1 MIKRALI
8 LTVCSA
14 VFCVS
19 AWAESIGKIVVKS
32 TSPDMNQETLEQI
45 VFSTIG
51 SKAGD
56 TFNAATVSEDI
67 RKLMQNEQF
76 DDVKMSTDRTD
87 DSRVIVTFTVTPSPI
102 VKAIRIQ
109 GAKMYKEKKLRRH
122 IKHAEGA
129 LLDDVQ
135 LASDRKAIMNK
146 YREAGFYGT
155 QVNTVK
161 SANPNGGIDVT
172 FVVTEE
178 ERHKLKKVY
187 FKNNTVFTESELR
200 SAIVTQRQWWRYI
213 LRFGNYYNSEQSA
226 LDKDK
231 LQRLYGQKG
240 YMDFAVPDIIVK
252 KTEGND
258 KWVEVTYI
266 LEEGSPYTI
275 NNIELSGA
283 KRFTAEELLAS
294 TASKAGDVHDSEREE
309 VDINRMKAKYEIL
322 GYIDLRLWATHKKDT
337 VAKKV
342 DVLYSVVEGRP
353 ATIRNI
359 DIAGN
364 TITRDEVVRRELVIA
379 PKDLADNGKIRLSK
393 HRIMNLGFFETV
405 DILPVSTDEPDVKD
419 LRIDLKERPTGQV
432 SVGAGFSSEDNAIAF
447 IEFNETNFDLL
458 RLLGAEWPPK
468 GDGQKLSARFQFGSD
483 VSNITISH
491 TEPWFLDR
499 RLRLTTDFFLRNRYE
514 REYDQRNIGMG
525 MMLSWPIAL
534 SIPGTDFVDDK
545 WSMGVGF
552 RVESIRIDDVDTH
565 DPDSAM
571 TKGDF
576 VRGHVLA
583 DEEDTYTANRLIL
596 KLTRD
601 SRNTFMF
608 PTRGTLFSVTG
619 EMVTEAFGS
628 YETYGRFEVDATKY
642 IPVFSDLVLKLNA
655 NYYTNT
661 NDEAAVFDRYFAGG
675 PGTVRGFRRRDVAP
689 VDCFEDPYGGHSMLT
704 GTVELIKPVQNFM
717 FLSTFVDAGNA
728 WWDEYDVD
736 LGDLNYSIGVAVQFR
751 AFPINISYGYPISTT
766 WDHLDGKR
774 GRLHFNIGI
783 SY

>member
-419 LRIDLKERPTGQV
+419 LRIDLGKRKRFETLEFT
-432 SVGAGFSSEDNAIAF
+432 SVGSGNAG
-447 IEFNETNFDLL
+447 L
-458 RLLGAEWPPK
+458 
-468 GDGQKLSARFQFGSD
+468 
-483 VSNITISH
+483 
-491 TEPWFLDR
+491 
-499 RLRLTTDFFLRNRYE
+499 
-514 REYDQRNIGMG
+514 
-525 MMLSWPIAL
+525 
-534 SIPGTDFVDDK
+534 
-545 WSMGVGF
+545 F
-552 RVESIRIDDVDTH
+552 R
-565 DPDSAM
+565 A
-571 TKGDF
+571 
-576 VRGHVLA
+576 
-583 DEEDTYTANRLIL
+583 
-596 KLTRD
+596 
-601 SRNTFMF
+601 
-608 PTRGTLFSVTG
+608 
-619 EMVTEAFGS
+619 
-628 YETYGRFEVDATKY
+628 GRF
-642 IPVFSDLVLKLNA
+642 
-655 NYYTNT
+655 
-661 NDEAAVFDRYFAGG
+661 
-675 PGTVRGFRRRDVAP
+675 
-689 VDCFEDPYGGHSMLT
+689 
-704 GTVELIKPVQNFM
+704 
-717 FLSTFVDAGNA
+717 
-728 WWDEYDVD
+728 
-736 LGDLNYSIGVAVQFR
+736 SI
-751 AFPINISYGYPISTT
+751 
-766 WDHLDGKR
+766 
-774 GRLHFNIGI
+774 
-783 SY
+783 